1 MTSPKP
7 PVFDHGGDEHQ
18 IHLLAGGDGGGHCR
32 GRRSGRDGRSCCC
45 GGGCARG
52 RRGRRRRRRPR
63 RLRRR
68 GSWFRCCCLPRC
80 CWRRRRGSRRRKR
93 RRRRRW
99 LGAPAFLP
107 LRRRR
112 RVRGNGHGLLAPH
125 QVTRIAC
132 SVGDGGIVE
141 GLHELALQLLALLD
155 LRKQFLVEF
164 EDVRLVSG
172 ASGRRRRGRGGPNL
186 ENARRLLLPV
196 EVQSQAD
203 GDERRRRGPW
213 QGIHDAKGTT
223 PRRCRSLSEEEAATR
238 RLCAG
243 RSR

>member
-1 MTSPKP
+1 MLSFFTSLPPPDFPLSGSGKKNSPMTSPKP

-155 LRKQFLVEF
+155 LEVVVVFGRKKGEKKISKKK
-164 EDVRLVSG
+164 ES
-172 ASGRRRRGRGGPNL
+172 
-186 ENARRLLLPV
+186 
-196 EVQSQAD
+196 QS
-203 GDERRRRGPW
+203 ERRSEFFFFFVLRG
-213 QGIHDAKGTT
+213 QANSQSF
-223 PRRCRSLSEEEAATR
+223 RSQSAN
-238 RLCAG
+238 
-243 RSR
+243 SISY